1 MHLLKLVWAVSLC
14 IVHGESEGK
23 PRLHPHRASVGD
35 QEGDLAMSI
44 SAAGQPVMRREAKH
58 ESEERDEMPTEHQ
71 QLALEHALHRVAELS
86 EDLNP
91 DVGYRE
97 SLLEKVK
104 EIMDNDVHEQKQRT
118 VAQDQGMH
126 KLDHQMASSKFMPK
140 ALVALS
146 DVMPIKV
153 DGCQD
158 AATAKVIEGYY
169 VPAGTTSGKPS
180 YKKDGSG
187 SGEDE
192 VWLYHYADVDAG
204 SVGWWIGSNPSGRVH
219 IYAFNPS
226 KAELPPSSGWKAPW
240 WGDVDSNMLV
250 ETLSQ
255 EEVPQDLVPTETPE
269 EMVTEAPEVEDSFTV
284 TEAPEESVEMETTAP
299 EMEEKVEKL
308 ENKTSS
314 VGKDLDPSEL
324 QHVLKEEGEMITAA
338 VAKLS
343 SGKKLADMV
352 FGTDT
357 AVIPAEPPSAEMLE
371 KLAKDPEMAKKA
383 LNRTVSILQGAV
395 SRLESGEAF
404 ANELLGTNT
413 SRWLQTTEEVVNAS
427 MVPISKHAPRQD
439 KETDA
444 AEEEGPTTTTEPP
457 IEGSAAAPMMKKV
470 DEVAAAAEDAAEKAR
485 LWKDAEIAGLHAKQ
499 AAEEAKKKVEKLTV
513 QAAKEEAEKAIE
525 EAAGNETTEA
535 KEEAGKL
542 AAKAHAEVADK
553 ETEVAKAKKK
563 LVHVQSDESASAE
576 DRAAAEKE
584 LTAAE
589 EAVKKATVKAG
600 VLEKKADDIKVE
612 HKEPDDNALYSS
624 GDEAEESRIIMGS
637 EPKSDGEKVL
647 EDKLDILQSKLQGLE
662 RVQMKDKLEDTLS
675 ASLTEVDEENHGIRL
690 LASEPKDVNGPTD
703 EDEDNK
709 GGDGEKNDKKKGR
722 KEPKGSWNRITIF
735 VMAALMVGVLACG
748 AVYQLVVIRRM
759 KQQAKVE
766 EKQPLMKEE
775 DTAAGNPGGATE
787 EIVED
792 PAPAGS

>member
-14 IVHGESEGK
+14 IVHGDSEGK
-23 PRLHPHRASVGD
+23 PRLHPHRAFGD
-35 QEGDLAMSI
+35 QDGDMAMSI
-44 SAAGQPVMRREAKH
+44 SATGQPVMRREAKQD
-58 ESEERDEMPTEHQ
+58 SAEERHDEMPTEHQ
-71 QLALEHALHRVAELS
+71 QLALERALHRVAELS

-91 DVGYRE
+91 DIGYRE
-97 SLLEKVK
+97 SLLKKVK
-104 EIMDNDVHEQKQRT
+104 EIMDHDDVHEQKQRT
-118 VAQDQGMH
+118 AQDQGMH
-126 KLDHQMASSKFMPK
+126 HQMASSKFMPK

-192 VWLYHYADVDAG
+192 VWLYHYADIDAG

-240 WGDVDSNMLV
+240 WGDVDSNLLV

-269 EMVTEAPEVEDSFTV
+269 EEMVTEAPEAEDSFTV
-284 TEAPEESVEMETTAP
+284 TEAPEESVEMATTAP
-299 EMEEKVEKL
+299 EMEEKAEKL
-308 ENKTSS
+308 EHKASS
-314 VGKDLDPSEL
+314 VGKDMDPSEL

-371 KLAKDPEMAKKA
+371 KLAKDPELAKKA

-427 MVPISKHAPRQD
+427 MVPISKHGPRQD
-439 KETDA
+439 NKTDA
-444 AEEEGPTTTTEPP
+444 AEEEGSTTTTEPP
-457 IEGSAAAPMMKKV
+457 IEGSAAAPLMKKV
-470 DEVAAAAEDAAEKAR
+470 DEVAVAAEDAAEKAR

-525 EAAGNETTEA
+525 EAAGSETAEA

-563 LVHVQSDESASAE
+563 LVESASAE
-576 DRAAAEKE
+576 DKAAAEKE

-612 HKEPDDNALYSS
+612 HKESDDNALYSS

-675 ASLTEVDEENHGIRL
+675 ASLTEVDENHGIRL

-703 EDEDNK
+703 EDEDK
-709 GGDGEKNDKKKGR
+709 GGDGEKKDKKKGR

-787 EIVED
+787 EVVED

>member
-35 QEGDLAMSI
+35 QVPGTCRLLAMTCSAIVQLQEGDLAMSI

-118 VAQDQGMH
+118 
-126 KLDHQMASSKFMPK
+126 LDHQMASSKFMPK

-146 DVMPIKV
+146 DV

-192 VWLYHYADVDAG
+192 VWLYHYADIDAG

-226 KAELPPSSGWKAPW
+226 KAAPW

-314 VGKDLDPSEL
+314 VGKDLL

-383 LNRTVSILQGAV
+383 LNRT
-395 SRLESGEAF
+395 
-404 ANELLGTNT
+404 
-413 SRWLQTTEEVVNAS
+413 
-427 MVPISKHAPRQD
+427 APW
-439 KETDA
+439 A
-444 AEEEGPTTTTEPP
+444 HH
-457 IEGSAAAPMMKKV
+457 
-470 DEVAAAAEDAAEKAR
+470 
-485 LWKDAEIAGLHAKQ
+485 GLKM
-499 AAEEAKKKVEKLTV
+499 
-513 QAAKEEAEKAIE
+513 
-525 EAAGNETTEA
+525 
-535 KEEAGKL
+535 
-542 AAKAHAEVADK
+542 
-553 ETEVAKAKKK
+553 
-563 LVHVQSDESASAE
+563 E
-576 DRAAAEKE
+576 DRRCRHRPD
-584 LTAAE
+584 
-589 EAVKKATVKAG
+589 V
-600 VLEKKADDIKVE
+600 DVE
-612 HKEPDDNALYSS
+612 HNGMVKDDY
-624 GDEAEESRIIMGS
+624 
-637 EPKSDGEKVL
+637 
-647 EDKLDILQSKLQGLE
+647 
-662 RVQMKDKLEDTLS
+662 
-675 ASLTEVDEENHGIRL
+675 
-690 LASEPKDVNGPTD
+690 
-703 EDEDNK
+703 
-709 GGDGEKNDKKKGR
+709 
-722 KEPKGSWNRITIF
+722 
-735 VMAALMVGVLACG
+735 VM
-748 AVYQLVVIRRM
+748 
-759 KQQAKVE
+759 KVE
-766 EKQPLMKEE
+766 EKTGEDDIQRKEMCLLQKQLQCLKHRLRRGGSDEVMNHYRNVQE
-775 DTAAGNPGGATE
+775 DLSTKIDCLKLKCLTDDYASECSTRMPSRSWSLLSFFTEGEEAAKEADDE
-787 EIVED
+787 EVF
-792 PAPAGS
+792 SV